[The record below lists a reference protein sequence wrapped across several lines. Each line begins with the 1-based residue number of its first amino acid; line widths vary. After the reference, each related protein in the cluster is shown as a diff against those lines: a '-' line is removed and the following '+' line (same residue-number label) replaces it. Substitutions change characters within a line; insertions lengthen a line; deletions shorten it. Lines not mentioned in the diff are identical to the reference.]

1 MSAPRRWFGLLR
13 GVAGLAPVALLL
25 AAAAPVDAGLFNPQ
39 SFTLKN
45 GLEVV
50 VISDHR
56 APLVTHM
63 VWYKV
68 GAADEPPGKS
78 GIAHFLEHLMFK
90 GTSEVPAGEFSTLV
104 ARYGGRENAFTTQDY
119 TGYFQTV
126 AVDQLEMVM
135 RLEADRMVNLT
146 LTDEQVATERDVIL
160 EERRARTDN
169 VPEAL
174 WGEQMSAALFL
185 AHPYGVPVI
194 GWEHEIRTLDRD
206 DALAFYRAHYAP
218 NNAILVVAGDITA
231 NAVRGLSEATYGA
244 IAARPIAARGRPQE
258 PPHRAARRVEYRDER
273 VARPSWRRRYVAPS
287 RNRGETEH
295 ALPLM
300 LLSDILG
307 GGTTSR
313 LYRALV
319 VEGQVATHAG
329 SYYGGG
335 ALDLDSFALYAIP
348 PAVGDVAAM
357 ETAVDS
363 VIAALLDEGVDAE
376 ELERAK
382 TVALAGAIYARDD
395 VQGAARI
402 FGRGLATGQTP
413 QEIET
418 WPERVAAVTV
428 EQVNAAA
435 RYVFDAS
442 RSVTGVLL
450 PPEPG

>member
-1 MSAPRRWFGLLR
+1 MRLRAFGR
-13 GVAGLAPVALLL
+13 PT
-25 AAAAPVDAGLFNPQ
+25 AAAVWAPFALALATAAPAAAGLFNPQ
-39 SFTLKN
+39 AFTLEN
-45 GLEVV
+45 GMEVV

-63 VWYKV
+63 VWYKA

-90 GTSEVPAGEFSTLV
+90 GTSEVPAGEFSTIV
-104 ARYGGRENAFTTQDY
+104 ARHGGRENAFTAHDY

-126 AVDQLEMVM
+126 AVDQLKLVM

-146 LTDEQVATERDVIL
+146 LTEEQVVTEREVIL

-174 WGEQMSAALFL
+174 LGEQMSAALFL

-194 GWEHEIRTLDRD
+194 GWEHEMRTLGCE
-206 DALAFYRAHYAP
+206 DALSFYRTHYTP
-218 NNAILVVAGDITA
+218 QNAILVVAGDITA
-231 NAVRGLSEATYGA
+231 EAVRTLAETTYGA
-244 IAARPIAARGRPQE
+244 IPARPVEARFRPQE
-258 PPHRAARRVEYRDER
+258 PPQRAARRIEYRDER
-273 VARPSWRRRYVAPS
+273 VARPSWRRRYIAPS
-287 RNRGETEH
+287 RNRGDSEH

-319 VEGQVATHAG
+319 VEGQVAAHAG
-329 SYYGGG
+329 SYYSGG
-335 ALDLDSFALYAIP
+335 ALDLDSFSLYAVP
-348 PAVGDVAAM
+348 PAAGDVAAM
-357 ETAVDS
+357 EAAVDEI
-363 VIAALLDEGVDAE
+363 IAALLDEGVSAE

-382 TVALAGAIYARDD
+382 TVAAAAAVYARDD

-402 FGRGLATGQTP
+402 FGRGLATGLTP
-413 QEIET
+413 QEIES
-418 WPERVAAVTV
+418 WPERISAVTV

-435 RYVFDAS
+435 RFVLDPA

-450 PPEPG
+450 PAEPG

>member
-1 MSAPRRWFGLLR
+1 MTAPGRRFG
-13 GVAGLAPVALLL
+13 PIL
-25 AAAAPVDAGLFNPQ
+25 AAAGPAFFALAVALATPAAAGLFNPQ
-39 SFTLKN
+39 SFTLDN

-50 VISDHR
+50 VVSDHR

-90 GTSEVPAGEFSTLV
+90 GTSEVPAGEFSTVV

-146 LTDEQVATERDVIL
+146 LTDEQVAVEREVIL

-185 AHPYGVPVI
+185 AHPYGAPVI

-206 DALAFYRAHYAP
+206 DALDFYREHYAP

-231 NAVRGLSEATYGA
+231 ETVRDLAEATYGT

-258 PPHRAARRVEYRDER
+258 PPHRAARRIEYRDER

-319 VEGQVATHAG
+319 VEEQIAAHAG

-335 ALDLDSFALYAIP
+335 AIDLGSFSLFAIP
-348 PAVGDVAAM
+348 PAEGDIAAM
-357 ETAVDS
+357 ERAIDS
-363 VIAALLDEGVDAE
+363 VIATLLAEGVDAE

-413 QEIET
+413 EEIES

-435 RYVFDAS
+435 RHVFDAS

-450 PPEPG
+450 RAEPG

>member
-1 MSAPRRWFGLLR
+1 MG
-13 GVAGLAPVALLL
+13 L
-25 AAAAPVDAGLFNPQ
+25 AAAAPAAAGLFNPQ
-39 SFTLKN
+39 AFTLAN

-63 VWYKV
+63 VWYKA

-90 GTSEVPAGEFSTLV
+90 GTHEVPAGQFSTVV
-104 ARYGGRENAFTTQDY
+104 ARHGGRENAFTAQDY

-146 LTDEQVATERDVIL
+146 LTDEQVATEREVIL
-160 EERRARTDN
+160 EERRSRTDN

-185 AHPYGVPVI
+185 AHPYGIPVI
-194 GWEHEIRTLDRD
+194 GWQHEMRALNRD
-206 DALAFYRAHYAP
+206 DALRFYRDHYAP
-218 NNAILVVAGDITA
+218 NNAILVVAGDVTA
-231 NAVRGLSEATYGA
+231 EAVRTLAEATYGA
-244 IAARPIAARGRPQE
+244 IPARQIEARQRPQD

-287 RNRGETEH
+287 RNRGDTEH

-307 GGTTSR
+307 GGATSR
-313 LYRALV
+313 LYRTLV
-319 VEGQVATHAG
+319 VDAQVATHAG

-335 ALDLDSFALYAIP
+335 ALDLDSFSLYAIP
-348 PAVGDVAAM
+348 PGASDVAAM
-357 ETAVDS
+357 ETAIDE
-363 VIAALLDEGVDAE
+363 VIAELLAEGVSAE
-376 ELERAK
+376 ELELAK
-382 TVALAGAIYARDD
+382 TVALASAIYARDD

-402 FGRGLATGQTP
+402 FGRGLATGRTP
-413 QEIET
+413 QEIES
-418 WPERVAAVTV
+418 WPERISAVTV
-428 EQVNAAA
+428 EEVNAAA
-435 RYVFDAS
+435 RSVLQRS

-450 PPEPG
+450 PAEPG

>member
-1 MSAPRRWFGLLR
+1 MG
-13 GVAGLAPVALLL
+13 L
-25 AAAAPVDAGLFNPQ
+25 AAAAPAAAGLFNPQ
-39 SFTLKN
+39 AFTLAN

-63 VWYKV
+63 VWYKA
-68 GAADEPPGKS
+68 GAADEPLGKS

-90 GTSEVPAGEFSTLV
+90 GTHEVPAGQFSTVV
-104 ARYGGRENAFTTQDY
+104 ARHGGRENAFTAQDY

-146 LTDEQVATERDVIL
+146 LTDEQVATEREVIL
-160 EERRARTDN
+160 EERRSRTDN

-185 AHPYGVPVI
+185 AHPYGIPVI
-194 GWEHEIRTLDRD
+194 GWQHEMRALNRD
-206 DALAFYRAHYAP
+206 DALRFYRDHYAP
-218 NNAILVVAGDITA
+218 NNAILVVAGDVTA
-231 NAVRGLSEATYGA
+231 EAVRTLAEATYGA
-244 IAARPIAARGRPQE
+244 IPARQIEARQRPQD

-287 RNRGETEH
+287 RNRGDTEH

-307 GGTTSR
+307 GGATSR
-313 LYRALV
+313 LYRTLV
-319 VEGQVATHAG
+319 VDAQVATHAG

-335 ALDLDSFALYAIP
+335 ALDLDSFSLYAIP
-348 PAVGDVAAM
+348 PGASDVAAM
-357 ETAVDS
+357 ETAIDE
-363 VIAALLDEGVDAE
+363 VIAELLAEGVSAE
-376 ELERAK
+376 ELELAK
-382 TVALAGAIYARDD
+382 TVALASAIYARDD

-402 FGRGLATGQTP
+402 FGRGLATGRTP
-413 QEIET
+413 QEIES
-418 WPERVAAVTV
+418 WPERISAVTV
-428 EQVNAAA
+428 EEVNAAA
-435 RYVFDAS
+435 RSVLQRS

-450 PPEPG
+450 PAEPG

>member
-1 MSAPRRWFGLLR
+1 MAFALALSAATPLE
-13 GVAGLAPVALLL
+13 
-25 AAAAPVDAGLFNPQ
+25 AGLFNPQ
-39 SFTLKN
+39 AFTLEN
-45 GLEVV
+45 GMEVV

-63 VWYKV
+63 VWYKA

-90 GTSEVPAGEFSTLV
+90 GTADVPTGEFSTAV
-104 ARYGGRENAFTTQDY
+104 ARHGGRENAFTTQDY

-126 AVDQLEMVM
+126 ALDQLEMVM

-146 LTDEQVATERDVIL
+146 LTDEQVATEREVIL
-160 EERRARTDN
+160 EERRSRTDN

-174 WGEQMSAALFL
+174 WGEQISAALFM

-194 GWEHEIRTLDRD
+194 GWEHEMRALDRD
-206 DALAFYRAHYAP
+206 DALRFYRAHYAP
-218 NNAILVVAGDITA
+218 NNAILVVAGDVTA
-231 NAVRGLSEATYGA
+231 EAVRRLAEATYGA
-244 IAARPIAARGRPQE
+244 IPVRSIEARQRPQE

-287 RNRGETEH
+287 RNRGDTQH

-319 VEGQVATHAG
+319 VEAKVAAHAG

-335 ALDLDSFALYAIP
+335 ALDLDSFSLYAIP
-348 PAVGDVAAM
+348 SAATDVAAL
-357 ETAVDS
+357 EIAIDEV
-363 VIAALLDEGVDAE
+363 VAALLDEGVDAE

-382 TVALAGAIYARDD
+382 TVAVAGAIYARDD

-402 FGRGLATGQTP
+402 FGRGLATGRTP
-413 QEIET
+413 QEIES
-418 WPERVAAVTV
+418 WPEQISAVTV

-435 RYVFDAS
+435 RSVLEPS

-450 PPEPG
+450 PAEPG